1 MINSRIGHGVIF
13 DMDGVLVDTGPYHK
27 QAWYDLAAR
36 EDYRMSDEFFN
47 NTFGMQNYQII
58 PQMTDRAM
66 SREQVD
72 RDGHWKEMRFRELI
86 SDNLS
91 LLPGVER
98 LIEDLTDS
106 SFVMGVG
113 SSGPRMNV
121 EMVLETT
128 GIIECFDVIV
138 AGEDVTKGKPSPDTF
153 LLAAELLGISPSR
166 CVVIEDAIQGVQA
179 AQAAGMAVVA
189 VTNTRSREDLRAA
202 NRVVHSLAELTSHDL
217 AQLITC

>member
-1 MINSRIGHGVIF
+1 VIF
-13 DMDGVLVDTGPYHK
+13 DMDGVLVDTGQYHK

-36 EDYRMSDEFFN
+36 EGYRMSDEFFN
-47 NTFGMQNYQII
+47 NTFGMQNHQII
-58 PQMTDRAM
+58 PQMTDAAI

-72 RDGHWKEMRFRELI
+72 RDGCWKEMRFRELI

-91 LLPGVER
+91 LLPGVAR
-98 LIEDLTDS
+98 LIEDLTDTG
-106 SFVMGVG
+106 FVMGVG

-138 AGEDVTKGKPSPDTF
+138 AAEDVTKGKPSPDTF
-153 LLAAELLGISPSR
+153 LLAAELLGITPSR
-166 CVVIEDAIQGVQA
+166 CVVIEDAVQGVQA

-189 VTNTRSREDLRAA
+189 VTNTRKREDLLAA
-202 NRVVHSLAELTSHDL
+202 NRVVDSLAELTAHDL
-217 AQLITC
+217 AQLITR